1 MKILVQSS
9 LKLKG
14 THKYQVLSYPNTFTL
29 MTWDWFVM
37 FWPWFLC
44 HQWTCFCDVASITYV
59 VCIVHS
65 SQIILYEPRS
75 MGLSVHLHTVFRNF
89 GCLQFGPSKTQSR
102 CDLDLQNL
110 KDGKTVMSMYLM
122 KIDSLSAR
130 KEEIQREMRYHY
142 YACVQRSWTN
152 AGTIP
157 PNFLHQIETVQPL
170 CWKRWKQLPSL
181 VRSSRLRGDAFNCT
195 SNTNRCISR
204 ARKHCSRNPV
214 DSGLENTEN
223 SRSTWKYMKHLSCN
237 ADQVQIPLRVLP
249 AAQSLPLESHQ
260 TLDGLGASW
269 ENKLCA

>member
-1 MKILVQSS
+1 MPSVNLFLWRSIHHIRS
-9 LKLKG
+9 LHRSLI
-14 THKYQVLSYPNTFTL
+14 PN
-29 MTWDWFVM
+29 
-37 FWPWFLC
+37 
-44 HQWTCFCDVASITYV
+44 HIIWTP
-59 VCIVHS
+59 VHG
-65 SQIILYEPRS
+65 SQRAPSHCLPQLWLPAIRS
-75 MGLSVHLHTVFRNF
+75 
-89 GCLQFGPSKTQSR
+89 SKTQSR

-214 DSGLENTEN
+214 DSGLETQKTPDPHGNTWN
-223 SRSTWKYMKHLSCN
+223 TSLVMQTRCKYPWGCCQRPSLYHLSLTK
-237 ADQVQIPLRVLP
+237 PWM
-249 AAQSLPLESHQ
+249 
-260 TLDGLGASW
+260 GGASW